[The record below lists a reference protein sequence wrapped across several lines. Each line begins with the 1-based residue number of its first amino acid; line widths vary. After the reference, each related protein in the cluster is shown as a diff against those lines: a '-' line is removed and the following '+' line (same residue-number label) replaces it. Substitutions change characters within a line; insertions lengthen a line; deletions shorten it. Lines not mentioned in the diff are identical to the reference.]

1 MPTLQYR
8 RLRGDMIEVY
18 KIINGIYDHKV
29 VTGFFELSDVEQTRG
44 HNKKLRKLSCKIN
57 KRKNYFSNRVID
69 VWNNLPQEAVSAKS
83 VKDFEIAIDKHWEN
97 QEMKYNHNANIELKT
112 GRKRSYTTI
121 QRDDD
126 KIEADKVVD
135 DQRP

>member
-1 MPTLQYR
+1 MPTLQYK

-57 KRKNYFSNRVID
+57 KEKIT
-69 VWNNLPQEAVSAKS
+69 SA
-83 VKDFEIAIDKHWEN
+83 
-97 QEMKYNHNANIELKT
+97 T
-112 GRKRSYTTI
+112 G
-121 QRDDD
+121 
-126 KIEADKVVD
+126 
-135 DQRP
+135 